1 MRISDWSS
9 DVCSSDLFT
18 GGFRWSRDYS
28 KRRNVDIRATPTGAV
43 VIGPSANQTP
53 TYRESAPSY
62 TVAIDYQV
70 NPDLLLYITHRRGF
84 KPGGVNATSALSN
97 VPGIKATFDPE
108 PLKDVEGGIKADWR
122 SEEHTSELQSLMRI
136 SSAVFC
142 LKKKN

>member
-1 MRISDWSS
+1 MFFFSS
-9 DVCSSDLFT
+9 RRRHTRCALVT
-18 GGFRWSRDYS
+18 GVQTCALPICDYS

-62 TVAIDYQV
+62 TVAIDHQV
-70 NPDLLLYITHRRGF
+70 NPDLLLYITHRRWF

-108 PLKDVEGGIKADWR
+108 QLKDVEGDRKG
-122 SEEHTSELQSLMRI
+122 
-136 SSAVFC
+136 VV
-142 LKKKN
+142 

>member
-9 DVCSSDLFT
+9 DVC
-18 GGFRWSRDYS
+18 
-28 KRRNVDIRATPTGAV
+28 
-43 VIGPSANQTP
+43 SANQTP

-84 KPGGVNATSALSN
+84 KPGGVIATSALSN

-108 PLKDVEGGIKADWR
+108 TLKDVDGGVKADLRLSRIPARTNLAAYHSWFSNIQP
-122 SEEHTSELQSLMRI
+122 SE
-136 SSAVFC
+136 
-142 LKKKN
+142 

>member
-108 PLKDVEGGIKADWR
+108 TLKDVR
-122 SEEHTSELQSLMRI
+122 SEEHTSELKSLMRI
-136 SSAVFC
+136 SYAVFC
-142 LKKKN
+142 LKKNK